1 MKRLVLS
8 SAFLAFGLIG
18 FAAAQSPSS
27 PPSTPPAGSW
37 GNCMSGSQPAAGSW
51 NCMGQQGC
59 MSGGP
64 QGMMGWYM
72 MGVPGTVTTVEN
84 TADGAVVRL
93 TNADPSKVAQVQ
105 AMARMMGSCM
115 APAATPPQK

>member
-1 MKRLVLS
+1 
-8 SAFLAFGLIG
+8 
-18 FAAAQSPSS
+18 
-27 PPSTPPAGSW
+27 
-37 GNCMSGSQPAAGSW
+37 
-51 NCMGQQGC
+51 MGQQQGC

-64 QGMMGWYM
+64 QGMTGWYM
-72 MGVPGTVTTVEN
+72 MGVPGTVTTVEY